1 MYLGSGSG
9 DENLKQT
16 HFGSSPR
23 GQSGLGPSDTPF
35 RFYATTLLW
44 RDIARKMASLS
55 WGLESAVHKKKC
67 RKSTHLE
74 NTAIRRGV
82 FPNEFLIVC
91 KTISVGL
98 GTFGGGV
105 HSEWVRHNFKYSTYL
120 GRKIAQPKG
129 TFINL
134 RNWKLGLECGRSVR
148 LRQKISTKPLLS
160 GWYLDEHKRF
170 HLRSGWFMKSIIH
183 QVW

>member
-1 MYLGSGSG
+1 MPQPCYEGISLGRWHPWVG
-9 DENLKQT
+9 DWKVLYT
-16 HFGSSPR
+16 
-23 GQSGLGPSDTPF
+23 
-35 RFYATTLLW
+35 
-44 RDIARKMASLS
+44 
-55 WGLESAVHKKKC
+55 KKKC